1 MEDAHGDKGKDS
13 SAQEDFSV
21 NEPNIC
27 NTSKNFVFEIDMK
40 FNSEEESYN
49 ADNSYTV
56 ARGFGVRKG
65 GKTNNVKGETQGV
78 YFFVLVKDNRI
89 KFLLFKKE
97 IDKD

>member
-13 SAQEDFSV
+13 SAHEDFSV

-49 ADNSYTV
+49 AYNSYAV
-56 ARGFGVRKG
+56 ARGFGVQKG
-65 GKTNNVKGETQGV
+65 GKTNSVKGETTRRLFLCSCEGQSDKLSP
-78 YFFVLVKDNRI
+78 FQERKHKD
-89 KFLLFKKE
+89 
-97 IDKD
+97 